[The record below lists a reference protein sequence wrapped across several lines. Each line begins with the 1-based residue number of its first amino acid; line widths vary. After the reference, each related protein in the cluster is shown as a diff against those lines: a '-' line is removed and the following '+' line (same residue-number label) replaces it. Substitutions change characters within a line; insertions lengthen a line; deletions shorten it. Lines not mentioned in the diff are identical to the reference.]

1 MDNNNECICGKAYAG
16 HAPFPRCPVHTPIA
30 LPPLSPKQM
39 TPTHTL
45 GTPNLGKLMLPDE
58 SPLHDFNKG
67 YKAGVEAAMKLMG
80 IK

>member
-1 MDNNNECICGKAYAG
+1 MDTNNECICGKAYAG
-16 HAPFPRCPVHTPIA
+16 HAPFPRCPIHAKFEHASPMTPAHTLDKSPIA
-30 LPPLSPKQM
+30 MIL
-39 TPTHTL
+39 
-45 GTPNLGKLMLPDE
+45 DE